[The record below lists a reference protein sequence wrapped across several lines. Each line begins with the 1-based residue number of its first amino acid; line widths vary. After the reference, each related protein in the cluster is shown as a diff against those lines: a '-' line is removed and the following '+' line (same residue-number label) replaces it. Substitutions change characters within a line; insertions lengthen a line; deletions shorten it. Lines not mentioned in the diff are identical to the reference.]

1 MTRRELIAGAAV
13 AAGAACVHVE
23 SRGLPSGAQAPAL
36 VEVSLADLRGQLDT
50 GELTAVRA
58 TELYLE
64 RIATIDTQL
73 NAVIE
78 INPDALT
85 IAAQLDESS
94 TRGPLHGVPI
104 LIKDNIDTADRM
116 QTTAGSL
123 ALAGSVAVRDSGVAG
138 RLRAA
143 GAVILGKTNLSEWAN
158 FRSTESTSGWSGRG
172 GLTHNPYALDRNAC
186 GSSSGSAVAAAAS
199 LCAAA
204 VGTETNGSIVCPAS
218 INGLVGIKPTVGLVS
233 QSGII
238 PISHTQDTAGPI
250 ARTVL
255 DATLLLDGL
264 ADRETDYAASCRIG
278 GLRGARIGV
287 YRPIVE
293 RREDVAAVTATA
305 LDALRSEGAELIDL
319 SGGLPDGEAVSE
331 AGYQVLLYEFKAGLN
346 KYLSGLPASVALRTL
361 ADVIAFNE
369 ANADREMPYFGQE
382 HFLRAEAKGS
392 LDEPEYLAALAL
404 TLRANQAEGIDKL
417 IDEHRLDAILAP
429 TNGPAWL
436 TDLENGDSGSG
447 ISCSSYAARAGYPHI
462 TVPMGYIGGLPIGL
476 SLFGKAWAEPRLIE
490 LAYNF
495 EQVTK
500 ARHAPSYAANA

>member
-1 MTRRELIAGAAV
+1 MTRRELLALLAAARAANAAV
-13 AAGAACVHVE
+13 SDLE
-23 SRGLPSGAQAPAL
+23 
-36 VEVSLADLRGQLDT
+36 EVSLADLRTRLRS
-50 GELTAVRA
+50 GELTAVLA
-58 TELYLE
+58 TELYVE
-64 RIATIDTQL
+64 RINAIDPQL
-73 NAVIE
+73 HSVIE
-78 INPDALT
+78 INPDALS
-85 IAAQLDESS
+85 IASRLDQGSA
-94 TRGPLHGVPI
+94 RGPLHGVPI

-123 ALAGSVAVRDSGVAG
+123 ALSGSIAPRDSGVAE

-158 FRSTESTSGWSGRG
+158 FRSTKSTSGWSGRG
-172 GLTHNPYALDRNAC
+172 GLTHNPYALDRNPC

-218 INGLVGIKPTVGLVS
+218 INGLVGIKPTLGLVS

-255 DATLLLDGL
+255 DAALLLDAL
-264 ADRETDYAASCRIG
+264 ASRETNFAAACSMG

-305 LDALRSEGAELIDL
+305 LDALRGEGAELVDL
-319 SGGLPDGEAVSE
+319 ADGLPGGEELSD
-331 AGYQVLLYEFKAGLN
+331 AGYQVFLYEFKAGLN
-346 KYLSGLPASVALRTL
+346 KYLSALPPSVAVRTL

-382 HFLRAEAKGS
+382 HFVLAQEKGS
-392 LDEPEYLAALAL
+392 LDEAEYVAALAL
-404 TLRANQAEGIDKL
+404 VKRMNQAEGIDKL
-417 IDEHRLDAILAP
+417 ADQYRLDAILAP
-429 TNGPAWL
+429 TNGPAWV
-436 TDLENGDSGSG
+436 TDLANGDAGSG

-462 TVPMGYIGGLPIGL
+462 TVPMGYIDGLPIGL
-476 SLFGKAWAEPRLIE
+476 SLFGKSGTESRLIQ
-490 LAYNF
+490 LAYRF

-500 ARHAPSYAANA
+500 VRRTPSYAASI

>member
-1 MTRRELIAGAAV
+1 MTTRRELLALLAAARVAGAAV
-13 AAGAACVHVE
+13 
-23 SRGLPSGAQAPAL
+23 SDLD
-36 VEVSLADLRGQLDT
+36 EVSLADLRNRLRS

-64 RIATIDTQL
+64 RIAAIDQQL
-73 NAVIE
+73 HSVIE
-78 INPDALT
+78 INPDALA
-85 IAAQLDESS
+85 IAAQLDQS
-94 TRGPLHGVPI
+94 TARGPLHGVPI

-123 ALAGSVAVRDSGVAG
+123 ALAGSIAPRDSGVAE

-158 FRSTESTSGWSGRG
+158 FRSTESTSGWSARG

-218 INGLVGIKPTVGLVS
+218 INGLVGIKPTIGVVS

-255 DATLLLDGL
+255 DAALLLDAL
-264 ADRETDYAASCRIG
+264 TDRETDYAGACRRG

-287 YRPIVE
+287 YWPIVE
-293 RREDVAAVTATA
+293 RREDVAAVAATA

-319 SGGLPDGEAVSE
+319 ADGLPGGEEVSE
-331 AGYQVLLYEFKAGLN
+331 ASHQVLLYEFKSGLN
-346 KYLSGLPASVALRTL
+346 KYLSALPPRVAVRTL

-369 ANADREMPYFGQE
+369 TNADREMPHFGQE
-382 HFLRAEAKGS
+382 HFLHAQEKGS
-392 LDEPEYLAALAL
+392 LGEPEYVAALAL
-404 TLRANQAEGIDKL
+404 MKRMNQAEGIDKL
-417 IDEHRLDAILAP
+417 VDEHRLDALLSP

-436 TDLENGDSGSG
+436 TDLVNGDSGSG

-476 SLFGKAWAEPRLIE
+476 SLFGKAGAEPRLIQ
-490 LAYNF
+490 LAYHF
-495 EQVTK
+495 EQATN
-500 ARHAPSYAANA
+500 ARRAPSYAASA

>member
-1 MTRRELIAGAAV
+1 MTRRELLALLAAARAAGAAV
-13 AAGAACVHVE
+13 SDLE
-23 SRGLPSGAQAPAL
+23 ETP
-36 VEVSLADLRGQLDT
+36 LADLRNRLRS

-58 TELYLE
+58 TELYIE
-64 RIATIDTQL
+64 RINAIDPQL
-73 NAVIE
+73 HSVVE
-78 INPDALT
+78 INPDALS
-85 IAAQLDESS
+85 IAAQLDQGSV
-94 TRGPLHGVPI
+94 RGLLHGVPI

-123 ALAGSVAVRDSGVAG
+123 ALSGSIAPRDSGVAA

-158 FRSTESTSGWSGRG
+158 FRSTESTSGWSARG

-218 INGLVGIKPTVGLVS
+218 INGLVGIKPTIGVVA

-255 DATLLLDGL
+255 DAALLLDGI
-264 ADRETDYAASCRIG
+264 ADGKTDYAAACRMG

-287 YRPIVE
+287 YRPIVN
-293 RREDVAAVTATA
+293 RREDVAALTAKA
-305 LDALRSEGAELIDL
+305 LEALRGEGAELIDL
-319 SGGLPDGEAVSE
+319 ADGLPDGEDASD
-331 AGYQVLLYEFKAGLN
+331 AGYQLMLYEFKAGLN
-346 KYLSGLPASVALRTL
+346 KYLAGLPPRIAVRTL

-369 ANADREMPYFGQE
+369 ANADREMPHFGQE
-382 HFLRAEAKGS
+382 HFLRAQEKGS
-392 LDEPEYLAALAL
+392 LDEPEYLAAAAL
-404 TLRANQAEGIDKL
+404 SKRLNQAEGIDKL
-417 IDEHRLDAILAP
+417 VGERQLDAILAP
-429 TNGPAWL
+429 TSGPAWV
-436 TDLENGDSGSG
+436 TDLVNGDSGSG

-476 SLFGKAWAEPRLIE
+476 SLFGKAGTESRLIA
-490 LAYNF
+490 LAYHF

-500 ARHAPSYAANA
+500 ARRAPSYAASV

>member
-1 MTRRELIAGAAV
+1 MTTRRELLALL
-13 AAGAACVHVE
+13 AAGAAE
-23 SRGLPSGAQAPAL
+23 AASPDLAETP
-36 VEVSLADLRGQLDT
+36 LADLRRLLRS

-64 RIATIDTQL
+64 RIAAIDKKT

-78 INPDALT
+78 INPDALAT
-85 IAAQLDESS
+85 AARLDQSGK
-94 TRGPLHGVPI
+94 RGPLHGIPI

-123 ALAGSVAVRDSGVAG
+123 ALAGSVARRDSGVAE

-172 GLTHNPYALDRNAC
+172 GLTHNPYALDRNPC

-204 VGTETNGSIVCPAS
+204 VGTETDGSIVCPAS
-218 INGLVGIKPTVGLVS
+218 INGAVGIKPTAGLVS
-233 QSGII
+233 QAGII

-255 DATLLLDGL
+255 DAALLLDVL
-264 ADRETDYAASCRIG
+264 ADRETGYAGACRPG

-293 RREDVAAVTATA
+293 RRKDVAALTEAA
-305 LDALRSEGAELIDL
+305 LDALRSEGAEPVDL
-319 SGGLPDGEAVSE
+319 AGGLPGGEEVSA

-346 KYLSGLPASVALRTL
+346 KYLSGLPASAAVHSL
-361 ADVIAFNE
+361 ADIIAFNE
-369 ANADREMPYFGQE
+369 ANADRELRYFGQE
-382 HFLRAEAKGS
+382 HLLRAEEKGS
-392 LDEPEYLAALAL
+392 LDEPEYRAAVAL
-404 TLRANQAEGIDKL
+404 TKRRNGPEGIDKL
-417 IDEHRLDAILAP
+417 LDRHRLDAILAP
-429 TNGPAWL
+429 TNGPAWI
-436 TDLENGDSGSG
+436 TDLAKGDSGSG
-447 ISCSSYAARAGYPHI
+447 IDCSSYAARAGYPHI

-476 SLFGKAWAEPRLIE
+476 SLFGKAWTEARLIR

-495 EQVTK
+495 EQVTN
-500 ARHAPSYAANA
+500 ARRAPSYAASAEPLGYNPA

>member
-1 MTRRELIAGAAV
+1 
-13 AAGAACVHVE
+13 
-23 SRGLPSGAQAPAL
+23 
-36 VEVSLADLRGQLDT
+36 
-50 GELTAVRA
+50 
-58 TELYLE
+58 
-64 RIATIDTQL
+64 
-73 NAVIE
+73 
-78 INPDALT
+78 
-85 IAAQLDESS
+85 
-94 TRGPLHGVPI
+94 
-104 LIKDNIDTADRM
+104 M

-123 ALAGSVAVRDSGVAG
+123 ALAGSIAPRDSGVAR
-138 RLRAA
+138 RLRVA

-158 FRSTESTSGWSGRG
+158 FRSTESTSGWSARG
-172 GLTHNPYALDRNAC
+172 GLTRNPYALDRNAC

-204 VGTETNGSIVCPAS
+204 VGTETDGSIVCPAS

-255 DATLLLDGL
+255 DAALLLDAL
-264 ADRETDYAASCRIG
+264 AERQTDFAGACTPG

-287 YRPIVE
+287 YRPLVD
-293 RREDVAAVTATA
+293 RRDDVAALTANA

-319 SGGLPDGEAVSE
+319 AGGLPAGDEVNR

-346 KYLSGLPASVALRTL
+346 KYLSGLPPAVAVRTL

-369 ANADREMPYFGQE
+369 ANASREMPHFGQE
-382 HFLRAEAKGS
+382 HFLRAQEKGG
-392 LDEPEYLAALAL
+392 LDEPEYLAALEL
-404 TLRANQAEGIDKL
+404 SKRANQTEGIDKL
-417 IDEHRLDAILAP
+417 VDAHRLDAILAP

-436 TDLENGDSGSG
+436 TDLVNGDAGSG

-462 TVPMGYIGGLPIGL
+462 TVPMGYIGRLPIGL
-476 SLFGKAWAEPRLIE
+476 SLFGKAWSESRLIQ
-490 LAYNF
+490 LAFNF

-500 ARHAPSYAANA
+500 ARRAPSYAATAQP

>member
-1 MTRRELIAGAAV
+1 M
-13 AAGAACVHVE
+13 
-23 SRGLPSGAQAPAL
+23 
-36 VEVSLADLRGQLDT
+36 
-50 GELTAVRA
+50 RA

-64 RIATIDTQL
+64 RIAAIDKQV

-78 INPDALT
+78 INPDALE
-85 IAAQLDESS
+85 IAAQLDKSG

-123 ALAGSVAVRDSGVAG
+123 ALAGSIAPRDSGVADH
-138 RLRAA
+138 LRRA

-172 GLTHNPYALDRNAC
+172 GLTRNPYALDHNAC

-218 INGLVGIKPTVGLVS
+218 INGCVGIKPTVGLVS

-255 DATLLLDGL
+255 DAAMLLDAL
-264 ADRETDYAASCRIG
+264 ADRETNYAGSCRPG
-278 GLRGARIGV
+278 GLRSARIGV
-287 YRPIVE
+287 YRPIVD
-293 RREDVAAVTATA
+293 RREDVAAVAATA

-319 SGGLPDGEAVSE
+319 AGGLPGGEEVSE

-346 KYLSGLPASVALRTL
+346 KYLGSLPSSVAVRTL

-369 ANADREMPYFGQE
+369 ANAEREMPYFEQE

-392 LDEPEYLAALAL
+392 LDEAEYRAALAL

-417 IDEHRLDAILAP
+417 IDQHRLDAILAP

-436 TDLENGDSGSG
+436 TDLDNGDSGSG

-476 SLFGKAWAEPRLIE
+476 SLFGKAWTEPRLIQ

-495 EQVTK
+495 EQVTN
-500 ARHAPSYAANA
+500 ARHAPSYAATG

>member
-1 MTRRELIAGAAV
+1 MTRRDVLALL
-13 AAGAACVHVE
+13 AAGAANAAV
-23 SRGLPSGAQAPAL
+23 SGLDETP
-36 VEVSLADLRGQLDT
+36 LADLRSRLRS

-64 RIATIDTQL
+64 RIAAIDKQT

-78 INPDALT
+78 INPDALD
-85 IAAQLDESS
+85 IAARLDQSGP
-94 TRGPLHGVPI
+94 RGLLHGVPI

-123 ALAGSVAVRDSGVAG
+123 ALAGSIAPRDSAVAE

-158 FRSTESTSGWSGRG
+158 FRSTESTSGWSARG
-172 GLTHNPYALDRNAC
+172 GLTRNPYALDRNAC
-186 GSSSGSAVAAAAS
+186 GSSSGSAAAAAAS

-204 VGTETNGSIVCPAS
+204 VGTETDGSIVCPAA
-218 INGLVGIKPTVGLVS
+218 INGLVGIKPTVGLIS

-238 PISHTQDTAGPI
+238 PISHTQDTAGPV

-255 DATLLLDGL
+255 DAALLLDAL
-264 ADRETDYAASCRIG
+264 AERETNYAAACRPG

-287 YRPIVE
+287 YRPIVD
-293 RREDVAAVTATA
+293 RREDVAAVAATA
-305 LDALRSEGAELIDL
+305 LDALRAEGAELIDL
-319 SGGLPDGEAVSE
+319 PGGLPVGDEVRN

-346 KYLSGLPASVALRTL
+346 KYLSRLPPSVAVRTL

-369 ANADREMPYFGQE
+369 ANASREMPHFGQE
-382 HFLRAEAKGS
+382 HFLRAEQKGS
-392 LDEPEYLAALAL
+392 LDEPEYRAALAL
-404 TLRANQAEGIDKL
+404 TLRSNQAEGIDKL
-417 IDEHRLDAILAP
+417 IDQHQLDAIVAP

-436 TDLENGDSGSG
+436 TDLANGDSGSG
-447 ISCSSYAARAGYPHI
+447 ISCSSFAARAGHPHI

-476 SLFGKAWAEPRLIE
+476 SLFGKAWSESRLIQ

-495 EQVTK
+495 EQVTN
-500 ARHAPSYAANA
+500 ARRPPSYAASA